1 MIVQSKNIKH
11 HVRRLADI
19 HRRAAAVAVAL
30 AAPLATLGLASPATA
45 TPKGEFAVFAG
56 CPVSNPNVQGCIV
69 AKTESGK
76 FIIGQRT
83 VPIENVITLQ
93 GGFEEANPCNFPFQG
108 KGECR
113 LPFVG
118 AAAGYETLSKTAQN
132 VPGGL
137 LNLVNCKEIT
147 NKGERELCEFF
158 FEKGITAVTATTE
171 LAVPASSI
179 GLSEAALLEPILS
192 EAFGIP
198 ALQLP
203 VKIKLDNPLFGKKC
217 YIGSNAEPIVLN
229 LITGKTNP
237 PKPNTSIT
245 GNPGELES
253 NEAGNLLTVSGNKL
267 VDNSFAAPGTNG
279 CGGFFSSLIDPLL
292 NKALGLPSAAG
303 TNTAILEG
311 TLKQAGAE
319 SVRAHE

>member
-1 MIVQSKNIKH
+1 MIVKSKNIKH
-11 HVRRLADI
+11 HARRLADTYG
-19 HRRAAAVAVAL
+19 RAVVVAVAL
-30 AAPLATLGLASPATA
+30 AAPLATLGLVSPAMA
-45 TPKGEFAVFAG
+45 TPKGEFAIFAD
-56 CPVSNPNVQGCIV
+56 CPLSNPNVHGCIV
-69 AKTESGK
+69 SKTESGK
-76 FIIGQRT
+76 FIIGKRT

-93 GGFEEANPCNFPFQG
+93 GGFEGENPCNFPFQG

-118 AAAGYETLSKTAQN
+118 AADGNTLSKTAQN

-137 LNLVNCKEIT
+137 LNLINCKEIT

-171 LAVPASSI
+171 LAAPASSI

-203 VKIKLDNPLFGKKC
+203 VKVKLGNPLFGEKC
-217 YIGSNAEPIVLN
+217 YIGSDAEPIILN

-237 PKPNTSIT
+237 PKPNESIT
-245 GNPGELES
+245 GKTGTLES
-253 NEAGNLLTVSGNKL
+253 NEEGSILTVSHNSL
-267 VDNSFAAPGTNG
+267 VDNSFAAPGVNG
-279 CGGFFSSLIDPLL
+279 CGGSFSPLLDPLI
-292 NKALGLPSAAG
+292 NAQLGLPSTAG
-303 TNTAILEG
+303 HNTAILEG
-311 TLKQAGAE
+311 TLKQAGAAAVRE
-319 SVRAHE
+319 SE